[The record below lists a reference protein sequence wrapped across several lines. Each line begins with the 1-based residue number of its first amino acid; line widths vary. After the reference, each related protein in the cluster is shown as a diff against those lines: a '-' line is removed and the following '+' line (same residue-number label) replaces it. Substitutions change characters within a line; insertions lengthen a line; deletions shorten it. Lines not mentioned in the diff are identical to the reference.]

1 MDWGAQRVSRS
12 ELYNEPRYY
21 DIAFGWDIGPEM
33 DFLAAVFQHHARI
46 PVTSVVDLAC
56 GTGRFTLGLAQRGLD
71 VSGVD
76 LSREMLSYAFDRGK
90 DQGVLME
97 LFLKDIRDFQLYR
110 KFTGAVCMTGSFAY
124 LHPDAAV
131 RDHLNRVSEHL
142 RQGGVYVIDATVVT
156 GETDLLPPP
165 QEWAMSRDR
174 IRVTTRWELS
184 GEYSAAAGGLVT
196 ETLWLTGEERG
207 WQRSWSQESQVRIY
221 RPGELKALLERSG
234 QFALVGA
241 YAAFDLDQPYWDAEG
256 RVLGGHRMLVV
267 LVKTAADV
275 APPPRVEEER
285 PGRRRPPG
293 GGRPRRDGSRGR
305 DGQSPSTGRGGK
317 KTPGGLRQDE
327 ARREAGSRA
336 AGPARGSTAAPGDAA
351 LRETGPSSRT
361 NAGQTAATDPAKRK
375 RRPRRRRRGPQSA
388 AEPKPDEQ

>member
-1 MDWGAQRVSRS
+1 VSPS
-12 ELYNEPRYY
+12 ERYNEPRYY
-21 DIAFGWDIGPEM
+21 DIAFGWDIGAEL
-33 DFLAAVFQHHARI
+33 DFLAAVFRHHARI
-46 PVTSVVDLAC
+46 PVTSVIDLAC

-131 RDHLNRVSEHL
+131 LDHLNRVSEHL

-156 GETDLLPPP
+156 GETDVLPPP

-184 GEYSAAAGGLVT
+184 GEYSAAAGGVVT
-196 ETLWLTGEERG
+196 ETLSLTGEERG
-207 WQRSWSQESQVRIY
+207 WERSWSQESKVRVY
-221 RPGELKALLERSG
+221 RPDELKRLLERSG
-234 QFALVGA
+234 QFELAGA
-241 YAAFDLDQPYWDAEG
+241 YAGFDLEQPYWDAEG

-285 PGRRRPPG
+285 PRRRRPPG
-293 GGRPRRDGSRGR
+293 GGRPGRDEGRGR
-305 DGQSPSTGRGGK
+305 SGRSPAAGPGGK
-317 KTPGGLRQDE
+317 KSPDGRRRDD
-327 ARREAGSRA
+327 ARRSTDSRA
-336 AGPARGSTAAPGDAA
+336 TEVPRASTAAPEDAA
-351 LRETGPSSRT
+351 LREARPPSRSG
-361 NAGQTAATDPAKRK
+361 AGLAGDKDPAKRK
-375 RRPRRRRRGPQSA
+375 RRPRRRRRRSPSETG
-388 AEPKPDEQ
+388 PKPDGQ

>member
-1 MDWGAQRVSRS
+1 MSPS
-12 ELYNEPRYY
+12 ERYNEPRYY
-21 DIAFGWDIGPEM
+21 DIAFGWDIGAEL
-33 DFLAAVFQHHARI
+33 DFLAAAFRHHARI
-46 PVTSVVDLAC
+46 PVTSVIDLAC

-131 RDHLNRVSEHL
+131 LDHLNRVSEHL

-156 GETDLLPPP
+156 GETDVLPPP

-184 GEYSAAAGGLVT
+184 GEYSAAAGGVVT
-196 ETLWLTGEERG
+196 ETLSLTGEERG
-207 WQRSWSQESQVRIY
+207 WERSWSQESKVRVY
-221 RPGELKALLERSG
+221 RPDELKRLLERSG
-234 QFALVGA
+234 QFELAGA
-241 YAAFDLDQPYWDAEG
+241 YAGFDLEQPYWDAEG

-285 PGRRRPPG
+285 PRRRRPPG
-293 GGRPRRDGSRGR
+293 GGRPGRDEGRGR
-305 DGQSPSTGRGGK
+305 SGRSPAAGPGGK
-317 KTPGGLRQDE
+317 KSPDGRRRDD
-327 ARREAGSRA
+327 ARRSTDSRA
-336 AGPARGSTAAPGDAA
+336 TEVPRASTAAPEDAA
-351 LRETGPSSRT
+351 LREARPPSRSG
-361 NAGQTAATDPAKRK
+361 AGLAGDKDPAKRK
-375 RRPRRRRRGPQSA
+375 RRPRRRRRRSPSETG
-388 AEPKPDEQ
+388 PKPDGQ